1 MSRSSTRFNRRKIRP
16 AAGSEPSTDKIIH
29 VIETDAVGI
38 EYGTYRGCLDGD
50 WLAVTPSPMEWQR
63 SGEFARSLKTKGV
76 RSIIV
81 GDLTEE
87 WYLYSIA
94 HGDINSMD
102 EGKLNLERYYPKD
115 FVEKTMPLY
124 RTVPEG
130 SPPEAFMRLF
140 GEISSTAQVHC
151 PVRILARDLTNAGFP
166 VLRYEIA
173 WTPEQVRQ
181 PHGECT
187 PSRGSLRY

>member
-1 MSRSSTRFNRRKIRP
+1 
-16 AAGSEPSTDKIIH
+16 
-29 VIETDAVGI
+29 
-38 EYGTYRGCLDGD
+38 
-50 WLAVTPSPMEWQR
+50 MEWQR
-63 SGEFARSLKTKGV
+63 SGEFAHALKARGV
-76 RSIIV
+76 KSIVV

-94 HGDINSMD
+94 HGEIHSMD
-102 EGKLNLERYYPKD
+102 EVASNLERYYPRD
-115 FVEKTMPLY
+115 FVEKALKLW

-151 PVRILARDLTNAGFP
+151 PVRILARDLINAGFP

-173 WTPEQVRQ
+173 WTPEQVRGD
-181 PHGECT
+181 HGQ
-187 PSRGSLRY
+187 Y